1 MLDRERVAREGYDRL
16 SGRRIDGYGLQ
27 VAVTLILPASGDV
40 ERRFRVVPQSLVKME
55 SVLAAASVQ
64 RDEPRS
70 LHALRTAGRA
80 VVEQGVDPGSPQQ
93 RVLCQVFRVIFM
105 KTGLPSF
112 RLPEQAVRAAS
123 ASRIA
128 LLFDLPRFTV
138 ADARTE
144 LVPPR
149 PKLAEPDF
157 EVFRAAFVP
166 ADVLRPYDQVGDLVQ
181 FSVLSVRT

>member
-1 MLDRERVAREGYDRL
+1 
-16 SGRRIDGYGLQ
+16 
-27 VAVTLILPASGDV
+27 
-40 ERRFRVVPQSLVKME
+40 
-55 SVLAAASVQ
+55 
-64 RDEPRS
+64 
-70 LHALRTAGRA
+70 
-80 VVEQGVDPGSPQQ
+80 
-93 RVLCQVFRVIFM
+93 M

-181 FSVLSVRT
+181 FNKTDLLKFRNFGKKSLTELDDLLESLNLSFGTDISKYKLDKD

>member
-1 MLDRERVAREGYDRL
+1 
-16 SGRRIDGYGLQ
+16 
-27 VAVTLILPASGDV
+27 
-40 ERRFRVVPQSLVKME
+40 ME
-55 SVLAAASVQ
+55 SVLAASSVQ

-181 FSVLSVRT
+181 FSVLVAVAAVGRLRSIFFASRSVSAHRHGVFAPLPEAVEESPDDH